1 MQMISDA
8 QVAVYAN
15 RCFAGDADSNV
26 PFGVRYVTTRWD
38 DAVHG
43 LVDRYPRWARRLGVQ
58 GLRDLHYEYARRVAV
73 DLDEQNPDI
82 VHVMNYWQWAR
93 QLRGRPSRGR
103 KVVLE
108 MQCEWLSQMERDKI
122 ARQLESVDAV
132 VGVSDHITSLFK
144 AAFPSYAG
152 VTATAYNGVDVDVF
166 KPTGDPKA
174 VSAPRVLWV
183 GRVSPEK
190 GVHTLLDAFA
200 EVVREFPAAR
210 LDLVGAKVA
219 LPADLLVGL
228 SADPL
233 VAALARFYDGS
244 IGDGYQEVL
253 ESQVRR
259 LGIERSVR
267 FVGGLPHAELVAAYQ
282 SASLVVN
289 PSLSESF
296 GITLVEGMACGVPV
310 IGTRVGGMLETV
322 VHGETGLLVE
332 PEQPST
338 LAEAM
343 IKMLSDRRM
352 WEAMSTAGRERAV
365 ARFSWAARA
374 RRLRDAYR
382 RIG

>member
-1 MQMISDA
+1 
-8 QVAVYAN
+8 
-15 RCFAGDADSNV
+15 
-26 PFGVRYVTTRWD
+26 
-38 DAVHG
+38 
-43 LVDRYPRWARRLGVQ
+43 
-58 GLRDLHYEYARRVAV
+58 
-73 DLDEQNPDI
+73 
-82 VHVMNYWQWAR
+82 
-93 QLRGRPSRGR
+93 
-103 KVVLE
+103 
-108 MQCEWLSQMERDKI
+108 
-122 ARQLESVDAV
+122 
-132 VGVSDHITSLFK
+132 
-144 AAFPSYAG
+144 
-152 VTATAYNGVDVDVF
+152 
-166 KPTGDPKA
+166 
-174 VSAPRVLWV
+174 
-183 GRVSPEK
+183 
-190 GVHTLLDAFA
+190 VHTLLDAFA

-233 VAALARFYDGS
+233 VAALARFYDGL

-343 IKMLSDRRM
+343 ITMLSDRRM
-352 WEAMSTAGRERAV
+352 SEAMSTAGRERAV

-374 RRLRDAYR
+374 RRLWDAYR